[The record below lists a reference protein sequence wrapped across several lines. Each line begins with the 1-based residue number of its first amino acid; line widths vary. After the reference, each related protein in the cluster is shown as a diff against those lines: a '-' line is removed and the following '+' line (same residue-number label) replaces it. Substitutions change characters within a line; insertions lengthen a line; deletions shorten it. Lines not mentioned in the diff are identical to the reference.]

1 MSNSGDGETKIIS
14 GQVKWYD
21 PVKGYGFIVPEHGES
36 DVLVHST
43 CVRGSGRVTLL
54 EGARVRVVSTQG
66 ARGLQAREI
75 LEIEDPEPAGS
86 AGPGFSD
93 SAKPTE
99 FLREDTRIG
108 PMQPAR
114 VKWFDKQKG
123 FGFINIFGD
132 PEDVFVHM
140 EILRRCGFQDL
151 IGGEAV
157 VVRTFRGPRGLM
169 AAEVGLW
176 ESATREKKAGQT
188 AERKAGPA
196 EPEAAETRKEPAKAG
211 SSGYGE

>member
-1 MSNSGDGETKIIS
+1 MSNLADGETKIIS

-21 PVKGYGFIVPEHGES
+21 PVKGYGFIVPEEGDS

-54 EGARVRVVSTQG
+54 EGARVRVLSAQG

-75 LEIEDPEPAGS
+75 LEIEDPDPAEI
-86 AGPGFSD
+86 PGFAEAS
-93 SAKPTE
+93 KPTE
-99 FLREDTRIG
+99 FLRQETKVG
-108 PMQPAR
+108 PALPAR

-123 FGFINIFGD
+123 FGFVNIYGD

-151 IGGEAV
+151 AGGEAV
-157 VVRTFRGPRGLM
+157 AVRTFRGPRGLM
-169 AAEVGLW
+169 AAEVLLW
-176 ESATREKKAGQT
+176 ESVTKESLN
-188 AERKAGPA
+188 ED
-196 EPEAAETRKEPAKAG
+196 AAEMAANPNSG
-211 SSGYGE
+211 SPSVTEMPEREVVRTGTGE

>member
-1 MSNSGDGETKIIS
+1 MSNPADGDTRIIS

-21 PVKGYGFIVPEHGES
+21 PVKGYGFIVPEQGDA

-43 CVRGSGRVTLL
+43 CVRGSGRVTLI
-54 EGARVRVVSTQG
+54 EGAKIRVLSAKG

-75 LEIEDPEPAGS
+75 LEIEDPEPAEQ
-86 AGPGFSD
+86 PGFSED
-93 SAKPTE
+93 AKPTE
-99 FLREDTRIG
+99 FLRQDTQVG

-123 FGFINIFGD
+123 FGFVNVFGE
-132 PEDVFVHM
+132 PEDIFIHM

-151 IGGEAV
+151 MSGEAV

-176 ESATREKKAGQT
+176 ESANMQAPDGKAE
-188 AERKAGPA
+188 AE
-196 EPEAAETRKEPAKAG
+196 
-211 SSGYGE
+211 

>member
-1 MSNSGDGETKIIS
+1 MSNVADGETRIIS

-21 PVKGYGFIVPEHGES
+21 PVKGYGFIVPEEGDS

-54 EGARVRVVSTQG
+54 EGAWVKVVSAQG

-75 LEIEDPEPAGS
+75 LEIHDPDPAT
-86 AGPGFSD
+86 APQGFAEA
-93 SAKPTE
+93 AKPTE
-99 FLREDTRIG
+99 FLRQDTKVG
-108 PMQPAR
+108 PPRPAR

-123 FGFINIFGD
+123 FGFVNIFGE

-151 IGGEAV
+151 AGGEAV

-169 AAEVGLW
+169 AAEVALW
-176 ESATREKKAGQT
+176 ESVARE
-188 AERKAGPA
+188 E
-196 EPEAAETRKEPAKAG
+196 AKAG
-211 SSGYGE
+211 EQPRFDAESMSSGTGE